1 MMLQKCHTA
10 NDLMPDCPKE
20 KRLRGQFLTER
31 QFAKRRR
38 VQVAAA
44 AMASTTKAMS
54 ERDLQEATADAW
66 VDSMGKEENHME
78 TKEKMRPMEAVSN
91 SVWSGP
97 GLA

>member
-1 MMLQKCHTA
+1 M
-10 NDLMPDCPKE
+10 
-20 KRLRGQFLTER
+20 TER

-44 AMASTTKAMS
+44 AMASTTKVMS

-66 VDSMGKEENHME
+66 TDSMGKEENHME
-78 TKEKMRPMEAVSN
+78 TKGEDAPHGSCVKWFG

-97 GLA
+97 GWHDR